1 MTSPVGPEI
10 MFGGYTLFAERGVI
24 IGGASRDILVWTG
37 GVSQERTSKRRRWVL
52 H

>member
-24 IGGASRDILVWTG
+24 IGGASRDILRGLSIPVA
-37 GVSQERTSKRRRWVL
+37 